1 MKDRFD
7 LEQEIMQCWGI
18 IEDIELLR
26 EKALDGETELTND
39 ELDNFLLGL
48 KTLYSA
54 KFERLFNTF
63 EQCLQKGEFKNPEIL

>member
-18 IEDIELLR
+18 VEDIELLR
-26 EKALDGETELTND
+26 EKVLDGETELTDD

-63 EQCLQKGEFKNPEIL
+63 EQCLRRGEFKQEIL